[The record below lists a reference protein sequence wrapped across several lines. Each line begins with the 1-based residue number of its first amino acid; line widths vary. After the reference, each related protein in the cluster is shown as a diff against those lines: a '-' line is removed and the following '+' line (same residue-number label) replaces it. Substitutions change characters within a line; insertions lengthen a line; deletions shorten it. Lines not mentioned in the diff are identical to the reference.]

1 MEQGAKTSLILRFF
15 FQVSR
20 HLRKV
25 VAGIFLVERHRGGSM
40 SLSDWASIAII
51 VQGIFLVVS
60 VGLVWFQLRENTK
73 LVRAANTQTLV
84 ELSSPFY
91 FQLAQDRALTEIWRR
106 GTERLDELDEI
117 DRERYFSLL
126 TWWLMLHEN
135 IYHQWKRKLVDEDTF
150 VSWTRDLE
158 YFARRQRLEKHWSRF
173 GNYFEASFAEHV
185 TSIIVSQTKEVEYT
199 ETGGKPAI

>member
-1 MEQGAKTSLILRFF
+1 
-15 FQVSR
+15 
-20 HLRKV
+20 
-25 VAGIFLVERHRGGSM
+25 M

-51 VQGIFLVVS
+51 VQGVLFVVS
-60 VGLVWFQLRENTK
+60 IALVWIQLRENTK

-84 ELSSPFY
+84 QLSSPFY

-135 IYHQWKRKLVDEDTF
+135 IYHQWKRKLVDEDTY
-150 VSWTRDLE
+150 L
-158 YFARRQRLEKHWSRF
+158 
-173 GNYFEASFAEHV
+173 SFLDA
-185 TSIIVSQTKEVEYT
+185 
-199 ETGGKPAI
+199 